1 VSTVLTYEDWAYSA
15 GKMTRKYQLNEKK
28 VKEVYGDQFEDK
40 LKLLKEGLDYLK
52 IKDKRCLAG
61 FKRVYRDDLL
71 DSLEKKVGLEEDNA
85 KIDVIPVK
93 LSQQDDVIFTEEV
106 ENIFP
111 NTRYVR
117 TKSGKTIFVGG
128 KGVTLRRGQK
138 INCKGLI
145 MFLGNAQS

>member
-1 VSTVLTYEDWAYSA
+1 MTQKYELS
-15 GKMTRKYQLNEKK
+15 EKK
-28 VKEVYGDQFEDK
+28 VKEVYGDKFEDK
-40 LKLLKEGLDYLK
+40 LKLLKEGLDYVK

-85 KIDVIPVK
+85 KIDVVPAK
-93 LSQQDDVIFTEEV
+93 LSEQDEVIFTEEV

-117 TKSGKTIFVGG
+117 VKSGKTIYVGA
-128 KGVTLRRGQK
+128 KGNIMRRGQK
-138 INCKGLI
+138 INYKGTTL
-145 MFLGNAQS
+145 FLGNAQS

>member
-1 VSTVLTYEDWAYSA
+1 MTPKYELS
-15 GKMTRKYQLNEKK
+15 EKK
-28 VKEVYGDQFEDK
+28 VKEVYGDKFEDK
-40 LKLLKEGLDYLK
+40 LALLVEKVDYIK
-52 IKDKRCLAG
+52 VKDKRCLAG

-71 DSLEKKVGLEEDNA
+71 DTLEKKVGLEEDEV
-85 KIDVIPVK
+85 KLDVVPAK
-93 LSQQDDVIFTEEV
+93 LSQQDEVISTEEV

-138 INCKGLI
+138 INCKGLV

>member
-1 VSTVLTYEDWAYSA
+1 
-15 GKMTRKYQLNEKK
+15 MTPKYQLSEKK
-28 VKEVYGDQFEDK
+28 VKEVYGDKFEDK
-40 LKLLKEGLDYLK
+40 LKLLKEGLDYIKL
-52 IKDKRCLAG
+52 KDKRCLAG

-71 DSLEKKVGLEEDNA
+71 DTLEKKVGLEED
-85 KIDVIPVK
+85 KVKLDVVPAK
-93 LSQQDDVIFTEEV
+93 LSQQDEVISTEEV

-138 INCKGLI
+138 INCKGLV